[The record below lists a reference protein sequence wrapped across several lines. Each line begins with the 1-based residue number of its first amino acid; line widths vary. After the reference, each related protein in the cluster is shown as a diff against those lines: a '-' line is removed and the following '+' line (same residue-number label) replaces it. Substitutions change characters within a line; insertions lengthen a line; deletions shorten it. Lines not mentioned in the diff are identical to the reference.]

1 MAYVFFRLNQRGP
14 QNEQHVQTWYSWSQY
29 MLPWVAILMES
40 RPDLNAFM
48 NNNVHS
54 TGTIPVNSTG
64 TIPVIQ
70 VIYFLMLHTT
80 INCHSFSDATH
91 CHSSRSDSSSDPSGE
106 FSHVMQALP
115 DIKICTVEKLK
126 PHFSPCSQFAVNFLY
141 LPQKQRR
148 MSSDTNCVLIMI

>member
-1 MAYVFFRLNQRGP
+1 MSFLVKSMAYVFFRSNQRGP

-29 MLPWVAILMES
+29 MLPWVAILILSMES

-54 TGTIPVNSTG
+54 TGTIPV
-64 TIPVIQ
+64 IQ
-70 VIYFLMLHTT
+70 VIYFLMLHSHGFT
-80 INCHSFSDATH
+80 IN

-106 FSHVMQALP
+106 FSHVLQALP

-126 PHFSPCSQFAVNFLY
+126 PHFSPCSQFAVNFLS